1 LEECQRICYTTF
13 KNYKAKINEIDLE
26 EKAIYSS
33 FLSLYKKAL
42 IRQKNELFR
51 KMGSD
56 DKARPRRAWIIE
68 RKFEAW
74 NLRHVS
80 ENKHDM
86 SHEIKIRK
94 VGQK

>member
-1 LEECQRICYTTF
+1 LEECQRICYATF
-13 KNYKAKINEIDLE
+13 KVYKSKSDELKTE
-26 EKAIYSS
+26 EKEIYNN
-33 FLSLYKKAL
+33 FLALYKKAL
-42 IRQKNELFR
+42 IKQKNELFR